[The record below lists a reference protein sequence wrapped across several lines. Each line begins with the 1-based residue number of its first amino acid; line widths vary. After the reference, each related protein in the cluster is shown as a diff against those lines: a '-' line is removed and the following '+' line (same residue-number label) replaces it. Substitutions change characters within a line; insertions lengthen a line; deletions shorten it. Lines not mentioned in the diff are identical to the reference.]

1 MRPASSSRAPCTR
14 LETSPRQGTLIVML
28 IAVTGGTGFIGRH
41 LLRELV
47 SQGHR
52 LRVWH
57 RETSDRSGLED
68 LSESLEWQV
77 GKLGDPAASAAL
89 VEGCDA
95 VVHAALDRPGRGF
108 RASEGE
114 LIPFCQA
121 NLIGSLQLIEAARA
135 AKVSR
140 FVFVSSCAVHDKI
153 LDDRPLDETHPTWS
167 ASHYGAYKAAVEQF
181 VYSFGLGHDYPICAV
196 RPTGVYGLEHPIE
209 RSKWFDLVGE
219 VVRGNPVTCDS
230 GGKEVHAAD
239 VARAIGLLLQADEK
253 EICGQVF
260 NCYDRYVSKYEVA
273 TLAKQHSGSESS
285 IHGQATTPKHQIETE
300 KIRSLGMNFGGDA
313 QLEETI
319 AALVRAHEAR

>member
-1 MRPASSSRAPCTR
+1 
-14 LETSPRQGTLIVML
+14 ML

-57 RETSDRSGLED
+57 RETSDLSGLED
-68 LSESLEWQV
+68 LSDSLEWQV
-77 GKLGDPAASAAL
+77 GKLGDPGASAAL
-89 VEGCDA
+89 VRGCDA

-114 LIPFCQA
+114 LISFCQA
-121 NLIGSLQLIEAARA
+121 NLIGSLQLIEAAREA
-135 AKVSR
+135 NASR

-181 VYSFGLGHDYPICAV
+181 VYSFGLGHDYPICAL
-196 RPTGVYGLEHPIE
+196 RPTGVYGVEHRPE
-209 RSKWFDLVGE
+209 QSKWFDLIGN
-219 VVRGNPVTCDS
+219 VVQGKSVTCDR

-239 VARAIGLLLQADEK
+239 VARAVALLLKAAESD
-253 EICGQVF
+253 IRGQVF
-260 NCYDRYVSKYEVA
+260 NCYDRYVSRYEVA
-273 TLAKQHSGSESS
+273 QIAKRHSGSDAT
-285 IHGQATTPKHQIETE
+285 IHGQATTPKNQIETN
-300 KIRSLGMNFGGDA
+300 KIRSLGMTFGGDA
-313 QLEETI
+313 QLDETI
-319 AALVRAHEAR
+319 AALVRAHRAV